1 MPPVHEIKCEKTGQV
16 IEMKRRRG
24 KAECGWEAYQDQTY
38 AKIESLKEEL
48 IESHSKS
55 DSKAVQRIKNMISA
69 YESRLNKRAKYESLQ
84 ATIRNREWQL

>member
-48 IESHSKS
+48 IESHSKG